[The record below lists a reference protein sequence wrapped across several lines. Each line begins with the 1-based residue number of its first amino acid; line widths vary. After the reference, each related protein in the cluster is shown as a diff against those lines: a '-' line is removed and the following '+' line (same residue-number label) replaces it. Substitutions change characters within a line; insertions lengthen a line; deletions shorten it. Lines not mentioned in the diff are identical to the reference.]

1 MRWLVWMKVKLRGLV
16 HKREREKE
24 KKERI
29 GCPRGRDMKHLSL
42 KERCIS
48 LQCGREAGKEERKTE
63 RVGKKGM
70 ETVRESLGG
79 EYGRVKYFS

>member
-1 MRWLVWMKVKLRGLV
+1 MWMRVKLRGPV
-16 HKREREKE
+16 HNKERERR

-29 GCPRGRDMKHLSL
+29 NCARGRDMKHLSL

-70 ETVRESLGG
+70 ETVRESLGASMG
-79 EYGRVKYFS
+79 E